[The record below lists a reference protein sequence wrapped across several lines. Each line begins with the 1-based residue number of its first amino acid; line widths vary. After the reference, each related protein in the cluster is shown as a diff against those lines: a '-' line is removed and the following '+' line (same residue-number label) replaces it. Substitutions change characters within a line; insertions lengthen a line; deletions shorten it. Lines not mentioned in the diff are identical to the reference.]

1 MRLSGIDKMYLD
13 LIEKENF
20 LWRGYSAGICVLYDS
35 LKYIQF
41 VDNPGDFPYVG
52 SNEIIWEGLKRF
64 DFGLLPHFES
74 DYGDWRQSIWKYED
88 VLSTNGYL
96 KY

>member
-1 MRLSGIDKMYLD
+1 MRLSGFDKIYLD
-13 LIEKENF
+13 IIEKENF
-20 LWRGYSAGICVLYDS
+20 LWGGYSAGICVLCDS
-35 LKYIQF
+35 LNYIEF
-41 VDNPGDFPYVG
+41 VDDPYDFPYIG

-74 DYGDWRQSIWKYED
+74 DHEDRRQSIWKYKD

-96 KY
+96 RS